1 MKKLSIKHLL
11 ILFLTTMLIVCLTS
25 CEEDFE
31 NASTL
36 KKLYKTYKNGSI
48 DECKY
53 NDQTVYRATL
63 NVYDANVVIHDKNGK
78 QIGTCN
84 YAWEQFDV
92 ICTKLTDCETIYR
105 CKDNIWGF
113 PEIDKYGLGK

>member
-1 MKKLSIKHLL
+1 MKNLSIKHLL

-63 NVYDANVVIHDKNGK
+63 NVYDANVVIHDKSEN
-78 QIGTCN
+78 
-84 YAWEQFDV
+84 
-92 ICTKLTDCETIYR
+92 KLELAIT
-105 CKDNIWGF
+105 
-113 PEIDKYGLGK
+113 LGNNLT